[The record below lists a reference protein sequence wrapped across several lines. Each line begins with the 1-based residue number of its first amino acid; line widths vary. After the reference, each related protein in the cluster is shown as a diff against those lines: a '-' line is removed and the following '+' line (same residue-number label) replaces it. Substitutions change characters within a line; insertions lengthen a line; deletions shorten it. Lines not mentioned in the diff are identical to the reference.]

1 MKMTGIEVSFDTL
14 STLEPNTVFVV
25 IVDQDGV
32 NKLIKIDNQ
41 SFVDDEVVLRVTANT
56 VSGSTQPQS
65 GCYVWIGGQL
75 VWVNPCPR

>member
-14 STLEPNTVFVV
+14 SALEPNTVFVV
-25 IVDQDGV
+25 IADQDGA

-56 VSGSTQPQS
+56 VNGNAQPQS
-65 GCYVWIGGQL
+65 GCYVWIGGKL
-75 VWVNPCPR
+75 TWVDPCPR

>member
-1 MKMTGIEVSFDTL
+1 MKMTGVEVPFDVL
-14 STLEPNTVFVV
+14 SALEPGMVFVV
-25 IVDQDGV
+25 IVDKDGA

-65 GCYVWIGGQL
+65 GCYVWIGGKL
-75 VWVNPCPR
+75 TWVDPCPR